1 MLEIPGSG
9 IVEDIFDYNII
20 LRIAAAIAYGFLLGL
35 ERELTN
41 KYAGLRTHIL
51 VCLGA
56 CIFTIISVYG
66 FPTVLTD
73 DEANGL
79 RDTGR
84 VAAQVVSGIGFI
96 GAGAVLRNGPMIF
109 GLTTAATLWI
119 AAAIGM
125 ACGAGLFTV
134 GLATTI
140 FAVAVLTLVRI
151 IEKHVLPSGTRTVK
165 RYEITLY
172 CADNDETAIRVF
184 LEKNFAVNSLA
195 IKNST
200 TQEGQ
205 IKVKANVDINKRR
218 KINSLYEDIKAI
230 CNVNSISILEV
241 ND

>member
-1 MLEIPGSG
+1 MHITGSG
-9 IVEDIFDYNII
+9 IVENMFDYNVL
-20 LRIAAAIAYGFLLGL
+20 LRIGTAIGCGFILGL

-56 CIFTIISVYG
+56 CIFTVISVYG
-66 FPTVLTD
+66 FPTVLTN

-125 ACGAGLFTV
+125 ACGAGLFYI
-134 GLATTI
+134 GAAT
-140 FAVAVLTLVRI
+140 AVCSVAVLTLIRI
-151 IEKHVLPSGTRTVK
+151 FERRILPTGTRIFK
-165 RYEITLY
+165 RYELTMY
-172 CADNDETAIRVF
+172 CNSNDEAAIRVF
-184 LEKNFAVNSLA
+184 LEKNFDINSLSV
-195 IKNST
+195 KNSAANSD
-200 TQEGQ
+200 Q
-205 IKVKANVDINKRR
+205 IKIKANIEVKKKS
-218 KINSLYEDIKAI
+218 KINSLYDELRNI
-230 CNVNSISILEV
+230 CKLDSISILEI

>member
-1 MLEIPGSG
+1 MLSGHG
-9 IVEDIFDYNII
+9 IVENIFDYNII
-20 LRIAAAIAYGFLLGL
+20 LRIFAAVCYGFILGL

-56 CIFTIISVYG
+56 CIFTIISIYG

-73 DEANGL
+73 DYANGI

-84 VAAQVVSGIGFI
+84 VAAQIVSGIGFI

-125 ACGAGLFTV
+125 ACGAGLFMV

-140 FAVAVLTLVRI
+140 FAVAVLTLIRI
-151 IEKHVLPSGTRTVK
+151 FEKEFLPSGARAMR
-165 RYEITLY
+165 RYNITLY
-172 CADNDETAIRVF
+172 CSINDEAAIREFFDKKFDVV
-184 LEKNFAVNSLA
+184 NFSVKHTNFQEQK
-195 IKNST
+195 IKLT
-200 TQEGQ
+200 ATVE
-205 IKVKANVDINKRR
+205 IPKKDKLT
-218 KINSLYEDIKAI
+218 SLYEDLKRF
-230 CNVNSISILEV
+230 CNIESAAILEV